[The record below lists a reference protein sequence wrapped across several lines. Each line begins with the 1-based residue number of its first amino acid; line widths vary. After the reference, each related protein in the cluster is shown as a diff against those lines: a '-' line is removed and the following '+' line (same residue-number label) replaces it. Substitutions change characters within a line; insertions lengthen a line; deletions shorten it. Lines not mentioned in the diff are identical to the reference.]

1 MKSLYKELRAEL
13 DSKLV
18 IKTAQVE
25 NALTEEI
32 EARLS
37 GRIQE
42 NEAALENQTK
52 LELNKIKS
60 DHDSMLADYRDQINS
75 I

>member
-60 DHDSMLADYRDQINS
+60 DHDSMLADYRD
-75 I
+75 

>member
-42 NEAALENQTK
+42 NEAGLENQTK

-60 DHDSMLADYRDQINS
+60 DHDSMLADYRD
-75 I
+75 

>member
-37 GRIQE
+37 GRIHE

-60 DHDSMLADYRDQINS
+60 DHDSMLADYRD
-75 I
+75 

>member
-42 NEAALENQTK
+42 NEAGLENQTK

>member
-1 MKSLYKELRAEL
+1 M
-13 DSKLV
+13 
-18 IKTAQVE
+18 E

-32 EARLS
+32 ESRLS

-42 NEAALENQTK
+42 NEAALEHQTK

-60 DHDSMLADYRDQINS
+60 DHDSMLADYRD
-75 I
+75 